1 MVLRNS
7 FMQKYADSQRS
18 ELRYHAEAEEM
29 RWFLIRQNMRKYI
42 HYRWNIFF
50 TLIFQECIP
59 DGIITLALDKKFLY
73 IKE

>member
-50 TLIFQECIP
+50 HSDFSRMYPGRHYNACVGQKIP
-59 DGIITLALDKKFLY
+59 VY
-73 IKE
+73 

>member
-1 MVLRNS
+1 
-7 FMQKYADSQRS
+7 MQKYAGSQRS

-29 RWFLIRQNMRKYI
+29 RWFLIRQNMRNTYI
-42 HYRWNIFF
+42 TAGISFF

-59 DGIITLALDKKFLY
+59 DGIITLALDEKFLY